1 MKACVKGHLMAATLL
16 IAHGADVNL
25 LNHAGVSALR
35 LAERL
40 VARDA
45 APPAAGTEAPTA
57 AQKAEQKK
65 VVVEL
70 KNHGAR

>member
-45 APPAAGTEAPTA
+45 APSAAGAAAPTA
-57 AQKAEQKK
+57 AQKKEHKQ
-65 VVVEL
+65 VVALL
-70 KNHGAR
+70 KAHDAR